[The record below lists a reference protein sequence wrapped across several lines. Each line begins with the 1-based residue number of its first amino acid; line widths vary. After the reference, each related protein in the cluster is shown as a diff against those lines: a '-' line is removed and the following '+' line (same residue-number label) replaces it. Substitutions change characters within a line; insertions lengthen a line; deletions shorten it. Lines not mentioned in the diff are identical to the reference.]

1 MDIGTA
7 DAAFDLL
14 GMSPAHGVGQI
25 HRWQRH
31 APVGAGIDQPAD
43 LIGHGQQRYGVT
55 QIATNNIGLFLW
67 NAQGDVAGAGT
78 LGNSG
83 KQLGGVC
90 HLRHRARTDEG
101 RHLDLLQTRGRQSV
115 NQRGAIGQRI
125 NLLLHLEALARA
137 FLMELDGGR

>member
-1 MDIGTA
+1 MMRSASRAALISASRWIPVSIPSSWQMIPMSAVKILPTAPTCSWPASGQPHAHMEGDMDIGTA

-67 NAQGDVAGAGT
+67 NAQGDVAGAGDAW
-78 LGNSG
+78 
-83 KQLGGVC
+83 Q
-90 HLRHRARTDEG
+90 
-101 RHLDLLQTRGRQSV
+101 
-115 NQRGAIGQRI
+115 
-125 NLLLHLEALARA
+125 
-137 FLMELDGGR
+137 